1 MDLLCDNNLLDQN
14 SETLYQFEE
23 GQRAHTIKFMPNPI
37 KLQNNLNSKNNSRD
51 FQKNTINPN
60 INKEIFLKNKVQ
72 IESNKCSNNTSE
84 LEIIEYP
91 INEFKKNDFKNI
103 NDIIL
108 SKAKDYINDKSQND
122 ILDYLKEKQGLNYL
136 SLLLENDKS
145 SNDSKSNNN
154 ENNNNDS
161 SKSDEI
167 ICSYVEI
174 DHNNSIIS
182 RMQKEKS
189 VIKPKI
195 FSQIHQASYSD
206 YSLGVKNLDNTNKNK
221 IPKTINV
228 SKSKSKNKDKDE
240 EKKIKVTKNIK
251 KIRTDMKFKK
261 IFKHNNQNNNNNEHL
276 NLKKNKKIEKEERIK
291 SFMLVRENENL
302 KISEIIKSN
311 KKKIIFDKK
320 NKLDT
325 FRSIDYLT
333 NINSISHNYKNTL
346 NALNS
351 KGKKSS
357 GKSQIINSER
367 AKTNFQINKNV
378 NTISKDKN
386 YTHLYKNIRGNS
398 INYKSKKNTNNK
410 SSNNNPLF
418 NSINLKRNNNNN
430 NNINNNKKGNF
441 LSLKKSLLTSM
452 RIDSKNKVKA
462 ENTTTGNSKSKLR
475 KLLINNINNNKHN
488 CDLSMY
494 NIKSISNNTKLLI
507 KKEKNKNLNKLMNKS
522 EANKKINQSTQ
533 LKTNNSDNNK
543 QFKNNL
549 MQTSI
554 SKILKV

>member
-1 MDLLCDNNLLDQN
+1 MCGPNQLDQN
-14 SETLYQFEE
+14 SENLYQLEE
-23 GQRAHTIKFMPNPI
+23 GQRAHTIKLMSNPI
-37 KLQNNLNSKNNSRD
+37 NLPTNLSINNKASKPKNEFSKNSLT
-51 FQKNTINPN
+51 KNL
-60 INKEIFLKNKVQ
+60 NKEISLKNNKNPL
-72 IESNKCSNNTSE
+72 ESNKCSNNTSE

-91 INEFKKNDFKNI
+91 MNEFKKNDIKSL
-103 NDIIL
+103 NDIII

-311 KKKIIFDKK
+311 KKK
-320 NKLDT
+320 
-325 FRSIDYLT
+325 
-333 NINSISHNYKNTL
+333 
-346 NALNS
+346 
-351 KGKKSS
+351 
-357 GKSQIINSER
+357 
-367 AKTNFQINKNV
+367 
-378 NTISKDKN
+378 
-386 YTHLYKNIRGNS
+386 
-398 INYKSKKNTNNK
+398 
-410 SSNNNPLF
+410 LF
-418 NSINLKRNNNNN
+418 
-430 NNINNNKKGNF
+430 
-441 LSLKKSLLTSM
+441 
-452 RIDSKNKVKA
+452 
-462 ENTTTGNSKSKLR
+462 
-475 KLLINNINNNKHN
+475 
-488 CDLSMY
+488 
-494 NIKSISNNTKLLI
+494 LI
-507 KKEKNKNLNKLMNKS
+507 KK
-522 EANKKINQSTQ
+522 IN
-533 LKTNNSDNNK
+533 
-543 QFKNNL
+543 
-549 MQTSI
+549 
-554 SKILKV
+554 